1 MMISRDFRFVISV
14 TFAGLKPHVFGMKIV
29 RFSLVPMSICR
40 PANDVLATS
49 IHIYSYMQRAEAQ
62 EDVTNT
68 VAFPAASETTPRLS
82 RPQDSQ
88 KQHFDKMIPG
98 RQNARFVEIA
108 ESLKPQLKTR
118 VEHALRVVKVERDE
132 TSLMG
137 WKAVDAGRVED
148 VGSLN
153 GGDQVIYDFGKS
165 VQYVLAGEEGVVS
178 SGSLVTCYSMSL

>member
-1 MMISRDFRFVISV
+1 
-14 TFAGLKPHVFGMKIV
+14 
-29 RFSLVPMSICR
+29 MSICR

-49 IHIYSYMQRAEAQ
+49 IHIYSYMQRAGAQ

-68 VAFPAASETTPRLS
+68 VALPAASEKTPRLS
-82 RPQDSQ
+82 RPQYSQ

-98 RQNARFVEIA
+98 KQNARFVEIA

-118 VEHALRVVKVERDE
+118 VEHALRAVKVERDE

-165 VQYVLAGEEGVVS
+165 VQYVLAVEGSVVS
-178 SGSLVTCYSMSL
+178 FRY